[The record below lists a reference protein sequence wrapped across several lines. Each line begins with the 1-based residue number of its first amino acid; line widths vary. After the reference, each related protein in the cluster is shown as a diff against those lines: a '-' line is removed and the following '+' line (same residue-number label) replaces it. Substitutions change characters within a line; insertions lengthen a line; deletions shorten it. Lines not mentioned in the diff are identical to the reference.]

1 MRVEEVLERYVR
13 EVAGQLPI
21 RMRSDVA
28 LELASLLREDL
39 RAKANALGVEPDAK
53 LAAEVARDYGHP
65 DEVAARYHPR
75 WAIIDPSDTHNF
87 IMAVIVGGAIVFAAS
102 APAALLSPAKSRG
115 SEASLL
121 WWIGVVVLFFA
132 FRSWRRWRSPEK
144 FRWRLKRDPDQVSR
158 LGMIALIVLIGVS
171 IDVFADPQRTFG
183 TLTGN
188 PQLGS
193 WLHYDAGF
201 RAMRLPWVFAIW
213 IGQAAMLAV
222 LAIRGRWTP
231 RLRQAEIVFS
241 AIQFVLIGWLRAAG
255 PVMVDPTADRTA
267 KAFMAMVGLFLLID
281 VAVKI
286 YRRAGQ
292 VDPGALRQAL
302 SGSP

>member
-1 MRVEEVLERYVR
+1 MRVEELLERYVR

-28 LELASLLREDL
+28 LELASLLREEL
-39 RAKANALGVEPDAK
+39 RAKADALGVEPDAK
-53 LAAEVARDYGHP
+53 LAAEVARDFGHP
-65 DEVAARYHPR
+65 NEVAARYHPR

-102 APAALLSPAKSRG
+102 APAALLSTTKTRSP
-115 SEASLL
+115 EASLV

-158 LGMIALIVLIGVS
+158 FGMIALILLIGVS
-171 IDVFADPQRTFG
+171 IDIFADPQRTFG
-183 TLTGN
+183 SLTGN
-188 PQLGS
+188 PRLGA
-193 WLHYDAGF
+193 WLQYDSGF
-201 RAMRLPWVFAIW
+201 RALRLPWLLAVW

-231 RLRQAEIVFS
+231 WLRQVEI
-241 AIQFVLIGWLRAAG
+241 ALTGLLFVLLAWFRAAG
-255 PVMVDPTADRTA
+255 PVMADTSADQTA
-267 KAFMAMVGLFLLID
+267 KAFMATIALFLLID
-281 VAVKI
+281 LGVKI

-292 VDPGALRQAL
+292 VGVGELRQAL
-302 SGSP
+302 TK